1 MKTKLFAAVM
11 VMAALV
17 TISTRVFAHHAEV
30 VYDENRTIT
39 LKGVVT
45 KFMWTNP
52 HAAIHFKARSAEGQ
66 MEDWIA
72 EMGPLGGIVR
82 SGWAKDT
89 IKTGDEIEMVSH
101 PHKEGIHRIRFVRL
115 VVNGKV
121 LRDDTVGR
129 NQQGGRE

>member
-1 MKTKLFAAVM
+1 MKTKLFAVVAVA
-11 VMAALV
+11 VALV
-17 TISTRVFAHHAEV
+17 AITTRVLAHHAEV

-39 LKGVVT
+39 LKGVVS

-52 HAAIHFKARSAEGQ
+52 HATIHFKARSAEGQ

-82 SGWAKDT
+82 SGWARDT
-89 IKTGDEIEMVSH
+89 IKGGDEIEMISH
-101 PHKEGIHRIRFVRL
+101 PHKEGIHRVRFVRL

-129 NQQGGRE
+129 NQ